1 MRQLKSFTNAHFG
14 PCFTDTEGRS
24 VLLSEVNISNDTKTG
39 KRTVQV
45 MSGGNSMLKQWRG
58 ATQFGGEDDLVWYGQ
73 TTADSDDVAMI
84 GDTSKSFC
92 NVLQRIPNRGRKDG
106 LLYSSDSDKRTV
118 YSLRHTYATYGLKER
133 ELNMED
139 LALNMG
145 TSAS

>member
-1 MRQLKSFTNAHFG
+1 
-14 PCFTDTEGRS
+14 
-24 VLLSEVNISNDTKTG
+24 
-39 KRTVQV
+39 
-45 MSGGNSMLKQWRG
+45 MLKQWRG
-58 ATQFGGEDDLVWYGQ
+58 ATQFGGDDDLVWYGQ

-106 LLYSSDSDKRTV
+106 LLYSSDGDKRTV

>member
-1 MRQLKSFTNAHFG
+1 MPS
-14 PCFTDTEGRS
+14 
-24 VLLSEVNISNDTKTG
+24 
-39 KRTVQV
+39 
-45 MSGGNSMLKQWRG
+45 GNSILKQWRG

-73 TTADSDDVAMI
+73 TTADSDDIAMM
-84 GDTSKSFC
+84 GDTSKSFY

-106 LLYSSDSDKRTV
+106 LLYSSDGDKRTV
-118 YSLRHTYATYGLKER
+118 YFLRHTYATYGLKER